1 MISSLTLKLNNFI
14 RNEKV
19 KETTER
25 GTEFTKVNEYGVRK
39 LTQNFEVYNKIK
51 CSLKITQ

>member
-1 MISSLTLKLNNFI
+1 MINSLTLKLNNFI

-25 GTEFTKVNEYGVRK
+25 GTEFTKVNEY
-39 LTQNFEVYNKIK
+39 QSEEVDAEFR
-51 CSLKITQ
+51 SL

>member
-25 GTEFTKVNEYGVRK
+25 GMEFTKVNEYRSE
-39 LTQNFEVYNKIK
+39 EVDAELR
-51 CSLKITQ
+51 SL

>member
-14 RNEKV
+14 KNEKV

-25 GTEFTKVNEYGVRK
+25 GTEFTKLNEYRSE
-39 LTQNFEVYNKIK
+39 EVDAEFR
-51 CSLKITQ
+51 SL

>member
-25 GTEFTKVNEYGVRK
+25 GTEFTKVNEYRSE
-39 LTQNFEVYNKIK
+39 EVDAELR
-51 CSLKITQ
+51 SL

>member
-1 MISSLTLKLNNFI
+1 MIDSLTLKFNNFI

-25 GTEFTKVNEYGVRK
+25 GTEFTDVNEYQSDGVDVGFR
-39 LTQNFEVYNKIK
+39 
-51 CSLKITQ
+51 SL